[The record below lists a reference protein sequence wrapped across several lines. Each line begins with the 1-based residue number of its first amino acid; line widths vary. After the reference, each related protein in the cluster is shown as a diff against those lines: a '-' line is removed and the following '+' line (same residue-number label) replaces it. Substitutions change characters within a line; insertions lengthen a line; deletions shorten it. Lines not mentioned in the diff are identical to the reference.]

1 MKRFGAFLLTTLTL
15 TLPTACTNESE
26 VDFETPVYVTVDSL
40 DGAKVTITKHQPLVV
55 PVGENLDA
63 DAWTEGSVDN
73 ETVATF
79 APGPSF
85 HAVGVG
91 TTSAQ
96 LTNPDTG
103 EVYTFTLV
111 AK

>member
-1 MKRFGAFLLTTLTL
+1 MKRFGALLLTTLTL
-15 TLPTACTNESE
+15 TLTTACTNNGG
-26 VDFETPVYVTVDSL
+26 VDLEAPVYVTVDSL

-55 PVGENLDA
+55 PVGENLDP
-63 DAWTEGSVDN
+63 DAWTEGSVED

-79 APGPSF
+79 EPGPSF
-85 HAVGVG
+85 RAVGVG